1 MEELL
6 KKDEFIKF
14 IVSTYLPFSDMTYQE
29 KIQNVFSSTEEFSMA
44 MDCFK
49 SSGDAIIMQ

>member
-6 KKDEFIKF
+6 ENDEFIQY
-14 IVSTYLPFSDMTYQE
+14 IVNEYFAISNMTSHE

-44 MDCFK
+44 MDAFK
-49 SSGDAIIMQ
+49 LNSIKKEQ